1 MDLLFKCIIFTLMIR
16 LAATVVNLSE
26 IKTCG
31 KDPTNLL
38 DQSLWDMIKK
48 KTEYSSRAISLNY
61 YKKMKD

>member
-1 MDLLFKCIIFTLMIR
+1 MIR